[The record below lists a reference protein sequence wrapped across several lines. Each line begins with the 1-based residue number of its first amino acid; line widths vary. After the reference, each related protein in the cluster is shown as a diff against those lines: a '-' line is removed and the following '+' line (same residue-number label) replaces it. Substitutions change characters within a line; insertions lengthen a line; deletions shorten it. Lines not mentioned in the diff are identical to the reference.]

1 MNTGRMADDPL
12 AAAAALSQTLQT
24 MAAERA
30 RLEKLRDDYAIIS
43 DSKFARARSFFGTL
57 WSFATHSKRPRA
69 GAFPAAARYR
79 AGPGAR
85 DGAAQR
91 TNAEHLNLLDA
102 LAVER
107 ATRQLPAADAYSEWL
122 RQNGTRA
129 ADLTRMRGLVESLPY
144 RPTISIITA
153 VFNTPEPYLR
163 ATIESV
169 LAQVYPDWELCL
181 ADDAST
187 EAHVGAVLHEFA
199 ARDPRI
205 RVTWRP
211 SNGHISRAMNS
222 ALDLAAGEFVG
233 LLDHDDLLTPDA
245 LFEVA
250 ALLNRHRDADMI
262 YSDEDKID
270 DAGTL
275 RDPFFKP
282 DWCPESF
289 MSRMYTCHFGVYR
302 RSVVEGIGRFRPEF
316 DGSQD
321 YDLVLRLS
329 EQTSRIHHVPRVL
342 YHWRIHAT
350 STASGSTAKPYAST
364 AAVKAL
370 GEALD
375 RRGEPGEVREVEDA
389 PGTYLVRYKIK
400 EHRRV
405 SIIVPTRDHGDDVDR
420 CLGSIFSKT
429 TYPDFEVVLLDNNSS
444 EPASLVTFERW
455 VSREQ
460 RVRVIRYDVPFN
472 FSRINNYAVSKASG
486 EYVLF
491 LNNDTEVVSADW
503 LEAMVEQVQR
513 APIGAV
519 GGLLLY
525 PDGTVQHAGV
535 IVGLGGVAGHS
546 HKHYPA
552 ESPGYYFMLK
562 AINNYSA
569 VTAACLMVRREVFE
583 QVGGFNENLA
593 IAFNDI
599 DFCLRIRAAGYRNV
613 YLPHVILYHF
623 ESKSRGYEET
633 PDKIARFNQEI
644 NAMKTRWRTVET
656 TDPCYSPN
664 LTLDRE
670 DFSLRI

>member
-1 MNTGRMADDPL
+1 MMADDPL

-24 MAAERA
+24 VAAERA
-30 RLEKLRDDYAIIS
+30 RLEKLRDDYAIVS
-43 DSKFARARSFFGTL
+43 NSKFARARSIVGTL
-57 WSFATHSKRPRA
+57 WSLAIRSKEPRA
-69 GAFPAAARYR
+69 GAFGSIARHC
-79 AGPGAR
+79 AGLGAR
-85 DGAAQR
+85 DGGAQR
-91 TNAEHLNLLDA
+91 VDIEQVNLLDA

-107 ATRQLPAADAYSEWL
+107 AMRQLPTADAYSEWL

-129 ADLTRMRGLVESLPY
+129 SDLTRMRELVESLPY

-169 LAQVYPDWELCL
+169 LAQVYPSWELCL

-187 EAHVGAVLHEFA
+187 EAHVRTVLHEFA
-199 ARDPRI
+199 ARDPRVK
-205 RVTWRP
+205 VTFRA

-222 ALDLAAGEFVG
+222 ALDLATGEFVG
-233 LLDHDDLLTPDA
+233 ILDHDDLLTPDA

-250 ALLNRHRDADMI
+250 ALLNWHRDADMI

-302 RSVVEGIGRFRPEF
+302 RSLVERVGRFRPEF

-329 EQTSRIHHVPRVL
+329 EQSSRIHHIPRVL
-342 YHWRIHAT
+342 YHWRIHAA
-350 STASGSTAKPYAST
+350 STASASTAKPYAST
-364 AAVKAL
+364 AAEKAL

-375 RRGEPGEVREVEDA
+375 RRSEPGEVREVEGA
-389 PGTYLVRYKIK
+389 PGTYLVRYRIK

-420 CLGSIFSKT
+420 CLRSIFSKT
-429 TYPDFEVVLLDNNSS
+429 TYPDFEVVLLDNGSS
-444 EPASLVTFERW
+444 EPTSLATFERW
-455 VSREQ
+455 ALRDQ
-460 RVRVIRYDVPFN
+460 RVRVLMYDVPFN
-472 FSRINNYAVSKASG
+472 FSRINNYAVSKTSG
-486 EYVLF
+486 EYLLF

-503 LEAMVEQVQR
+503 LEAMVEQAQR
-513 APIGAV
+513 PPIGAV
-519 GGLLLY
+519 GALLLY

-546 HKHYPA
+546 HKHYPVD
-552 ESPGYYFMLK
+552 SPGYYFMLK

-569 VTAACLMVRREVFE
+569 VTGACMMVRREVFE
-583 QVGGFNENLA
+583 QVSGFDETLTV
-593 IAFNDI
+593 AFNDV
-599 DFCLRIRAAGYRNV
+599 DFCLRLQAAGYRNV

-623 ESKSRGYEET
+623 ESKSRGYEDT

-644 NAMKTRWRTVET
+644 NVVKTRWRTAEKA
-656 TDPCYSPN
+656 DPCYSPN
-664 LTLDRE
+664 LTLARE